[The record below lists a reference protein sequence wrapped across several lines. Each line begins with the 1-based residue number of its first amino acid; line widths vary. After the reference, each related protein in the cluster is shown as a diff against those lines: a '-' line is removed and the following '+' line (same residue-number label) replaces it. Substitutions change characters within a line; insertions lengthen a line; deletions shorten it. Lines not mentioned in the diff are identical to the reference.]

1 MSKLEKGK
9 INIRPMTRSDIHAVL
24 ALDRKA
30 GKARGLLSYKDMVTT
45 DPGGP
50 LDMSFIAEEGDEII
64 GFIMTRLAYVMIP
77 FTEVCVIQG
86 ILVDTEY
93 QDHGVGG
100 MLLDH
105 LLDYCKA
112 EGISTVRALVEGRND
127 ALRRF
132 IERHGFHR
140 STVINYDRTF
150 ES

>member
-1 MSKLEKGK
+1 MNKPEKNK
-9 INIRPMTRSDIHAVL
+9 VNIRPMTRSDIHAVL

-30 GKARGLLSYKDMVTT
+30 GKARGLLTYKDMATT

-50 LDMSFIAEEGDEII
+50 LDVSFIAEVGNDII

-86 ILVDTEY
+86 ILIHPEFRDR
-93 QDHGVGG
+93 GVGG

-105 LLDYCKA
+105 LLDYCKS
-112 EGISTVRALVEGRND
+112 EGINTVRALVEGRND

-140 STVINYDRTF
+140 STVINYDRIF